1 MQATWLKN
9 KQIQNQTN
17 PSPAA
22 APHWMSTRGLC
33 WRFYMT
39 PTGAGDEPRLRV
51 SPSILQYTQ
60 TARVLWDSPPLSFR
74 WAENIQ
80 IHTDQIWR
88 EKKKSRNI
96 PKSNWGIFFRHQ
108 LALQRSWPNK
118 EMCCRPLYMVRIQV
132 CSEKMKPT
140 TAQWLCSKCHKIYMH
155 ILTTPYLKFQRLWFF
170 IHLKTPLSAVLPSG
184 V

>member
-39 PTGAGDEPRLRV
+39 PTGAGDEPRLESFPQYPPV
-51 SPSILQYTQ
+51 SSNCTSSLGQSSFILQMSWKHSNTH
-60 TARVLWDSPPLSFR
+60 RSNLK
-74 WAENIQ
+74 
-80 IHTDQIWR
+80 
-88 EKKKSRNI
+88 EKKQVEIYRNQTEAF
-96 PKSNWGIFFRHQ
+96 FFRQQ

-118 EMCCRPLYMVRIQV
+118 GVCCRPLYMVRIQV

-170 IHLKTPLSAVLPSG
+170 IHLKTPVSAVFPSG

>member
-1 MQATWLKN
+1 MIK
-9 KQIQNQTN
+9 KQTN
-17 PSPAA
+17 PKPNQPLSCCC
-22 APHWMSTRGLC
+22 STLDVHKRALLALLHDSNRSRR
-33 WRFYMT
+33 WTTSREF
-39 PTGAGDEPRLRV
+39 PPV
-51 SPSILQYTQ
+51 SSSILKLHEFSGTVLLYPSDELKTFKYTQ
-60 TARVLWDSPPLSFR
+60 IKS
-74 WAENIQ
+74 EGK
-80 IHTDQIWR
+80 
-88 EKKKSRNI
+88 KKKSRNI
-96 PKSNWGIFFRHQ
+96 LKSNWGIFFRHQ

-118 EMCCRPLYMVRIQV
+118 EMCCRPLYKVRIQV

>member
-1 MQATWLKN
+1 MIK
-9 KQIQNQTN
+9 KQTN
-17 PSPAA
+17 PKPNQPLSCCC
-22 APHWMSTRGLC
+22 STLDVHKRALLAFLHDSDRSRRWTTSQSFPQYPPVYTNCTSSLGQSS
-33 WRFYMT
+33 F
-39 PTGAGDEPRLRV
+39 
-51 SPSILQYTQ
+51 ILQMSWKHSNTH
-60 TARVLWDSPPLSFR
+60 RSNLK
-74 WAENIQ
+74 
-80 IHTDQIWR
+80 
-88 EKKKSRNI
+88 EKKQVEIYRNQTEAF
-96 PKSNWGIFFRHQ
+96 FFRQQ

-118 EMCCRPLYMVRIQV
+118 GMCCRPLYMVRIQV